1 MTTPRDLLI
10 VAFDVASGHP
20 VDPGDLS
27 LALAGAELIDL
38 LGAEMLVLDGERI
51 VPSSAGHLA
60 DRQLDEAASLLVRQM
75 PYESVDD
82 WLWRRGRGLS
92 AAYMAA
98 LAELAMESPE
108 GTAEPGG
115 PEGTGGSEGAG
126 GTIGTGAAGVPE
138 GATRHRRR
146 WLPFRHRRSELA
158 ADSPARRHAADR
170 LASGEPVL
178 AALAAAA
185 GVHDAPV
192 PADDSPSFDNEA
204 IVTVLAAVNGAVT
217 ELEAVRQRRTIEAA
231 AFDNIWRGQ

>member
-10 VAFDVASGHP
+10 VAFDVASDHP

-38 LGAEMLVLDGERI
+38 LAAELLVLDGERI
-51 VPSSAGHLA
+51 VPGSAGHLA
-60 DRQLDEAASLLVRQM
+60 DRQLNEAASLLVRQM

-92 AAYMAA
+92 AAYMTA
-98 LAELAMESPE
+98 LAELAMESPD

-115 PEGTGGSEGAG
+115 SEGTVGAG
-126 GTIGTGAAGVPE
+126 GVGGTGAAGAPE
-138 GATRHRRR
+138 GVTRQRRR

-185 GVHDAPV
+185 GVHDVPV